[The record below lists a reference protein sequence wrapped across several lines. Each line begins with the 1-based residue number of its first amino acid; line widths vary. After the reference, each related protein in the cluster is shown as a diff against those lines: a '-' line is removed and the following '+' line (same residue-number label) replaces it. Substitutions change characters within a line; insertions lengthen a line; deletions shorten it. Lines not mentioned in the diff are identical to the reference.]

1 MSTSFSV
8 LLAFLALLA
17 CHGHEAAVLE
27 RSIFLKE
34 SIRLLGEILS
44 TQVGA
49 VGAGGRDGGRAGH
62 EEEGAEPRQSC
73 QSRPWLSAVSRGM
86 GRARLR
92 VSGWLRGGD
101 ISSLI
106 APLLSVLIK
115 VSCDKANVTN
125 VFAGNE
131 VRRERRLESCD
142 SAIGGGGRGSPRGL
156 KPSRAHAGRAWGRD
170 VPVLPAPAR
179 HRGGGTRPPPSAC
192 PPRALPQSMGTKRWR
207 WHRSPSAWPSWKAG
221 EQQAGMRVLQQHMGF
236 FLKKKLFLE
245 VFRKEERKCSLSL
258 EPCVTLSQTPTHP
271 SHAASRALV

>member
-1 MSTSFSV
+1 M
-8 LLAFLALLA
+8 
-17 CHGHEAAVLE
+17 LE

-73 QSRPWLSAVSRGM
+73 QSRPWLSAVSQGT

-142 SAIGGGGRGSPRGL
+142 SAIGGGGRGSPQGL
-156 KPSRAHAGRAWGRD
+156 KPSRAHAGRAWGRA

-192 PPRALPQSMGTKRWR
+192 PPRALSQSMGTKRWR

-221 EQQAGMRVLQQHMGF
+221 EQQAGMRVLQQHTGF
-236 FLKKKLFLE
+236 FLKKTFFRGFQKGREEMLPFLGAVCHSLTDTHTPLSRCISSAGVRLPIPPE
-245 VFRKEERKCSLSL
+245 PPGWRK
-258 EPCVTLSQTPTHP
+258 
-271 SHAASRALV
+271 AL